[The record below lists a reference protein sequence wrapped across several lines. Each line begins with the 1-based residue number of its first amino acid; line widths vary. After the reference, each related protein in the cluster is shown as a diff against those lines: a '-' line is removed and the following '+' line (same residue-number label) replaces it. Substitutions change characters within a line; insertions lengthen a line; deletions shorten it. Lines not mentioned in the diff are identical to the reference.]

1 MERRVKDS
9 KIKTEGSQKKLSG
22 LITRVTGNQV
32 ITILLILIALGTY
45 LSIHT
50 GTFLTSYNIFNILR
64 AFSWIGISAFG
75 QSMVIIGGGIDLSPG
90 SVMALSSI
98 ITAMLLAQGVDVSI
112 SVVAGL
118 ALGVFIGYINGILIS
133 KTKLPP
139 FIATLGMMSV
149 ARGFCYG
156 LTSGWPIRHLPP
168 GFLFLGQTSI
178 LILHWKVPLPVIFM
192 IVLAIISFIFLNN
205 TKSGYHIY
213 AVGGN
218 EYSASLT
225 GINVGKI
232 KILIYTLSGFFAAIG
247 GLLMTS
253 RLGVAAPTA
262 ALGYELDIIAA
273 VAIGGISLRGGE
285 GSIWGTLIGAAIM
298 QVIRNGLVLMGFPAY
313 WQPAAIGTVIIIAV
327 MIDQMKKAR
336 TQ

>member
-1 MERRVKDS
+1 MERRVKGG

-22 LITRVTGNQV
+22 LITRVAGNQV

-118 ALGVFIGYINGILIS
+118 ALGAFIGYINGILIS

-156 LTSGWPIRHLPP
+156 LTSGWPIRHFPP
-168 GFLFLGQTSI
+168 GFLFLGQTDI

-232 KILIYTLSGFFAAIG
+232 KVLIYTLSGFFAAIG

-313 WQPAAIGTVIIIAV
+313 WQPAAIGAVIIIAV

>member
-1 MERRVKDS
+1 MERRVKDG
-9 KIKTEGSQKKLSG
+9 KIKTEGGQKKFSG
-22 LITRVTGNQV
+22 LITRLTGNQV
-32 ITILLILIALGTY
+32 ITILLVLIALGAY

-50 GTFLTSYNIFNILR
+50 RTFFTSYNIFNILR
-64 AFSWIGISAFG
+64 AFSWIAISAFG

-90 SVMALSSI
+90 SVMALSGI
-98 ITAMLLAQGVDVSI
+98 ITAMLLAWGVNATVSVI
-112 SVVAGL
+112 AGL
-118 ALGVFIGYINGILIS
+118 VLGAFTGYINGVLIS

-156 LTSGWPIRHLPP
+156 LTSGWPIRHLPA
-168 GFLFLGQTSI
+168 GFLFLGQTDI
-178 LILHWKVPLPVIFM
+178 PIFLWKVPLPVIFM
-192 IVLAIISFIFLNN
+192 IILAIISFIFLNN
-205 TKSGYHIY
+205 TKRGYHIY

-232 KILIYTLSGFFAAIG
+232 KILVYTLSGFFAAFG

-285 GSIWGTLIGAAIM
+285 GSIWGALIGAAIM

-313 WQPAAIGTVIIIAV
+313 WQPAAIGAVIIIAV
-327 MIDQMKKAR
+327 MIDQIKKAR

>member
-1 MERRVKDS
+1 MERRVKDG

-22 LITRVTGNQV
+22 LIRRIAGNQV

-98 ITAMLLAQGVDVSI
+98 ITAMLLAQGVNVSI

-118 ALGVFIGYINGILIS
+118 ALGAFTGYVNGILIS

-168 GFLFLGQTSI
+168 GFLFLGQTDI

-313 WQPAAIGTVIIIAV
+313 WQPAAIGAVIIIAV

>member
-1 MERRVKDS
+1 MERRVKGG

-22 LITRVTGNQV
+22 LITRVAGNQV

-118 ALGVFIGYINGILIS
+118 ALGAFTGYVNGILIS

-168 GFLFLGQTSI
+168 GFLFLGQTDI
-178 LILHWKVPLPVIFM
+178 LILYWKVPLPVIFM

-232 KILIYTLSGFFAAIG
+232 KVLIYTLSGFFAAIG

-313 WQPAAIGTVIIIAV
+313 WQPAAIGAVIIIAV

>member
-1 MERRVKDS
+1 MERRVKGG

-22 LITRVTGNQV
+22 LISRVAGNQV

-98 ITAMLLAQGVDVSI
+98 ITAMLLARGVDVSI

-118 ALGVFIGYINGILIS
+118 ALGAFTGYINGILIS

-168 GFLFLGQTSI
+168 GFLFLGQTNI

-285 GSIWGTLIGAAIM
+285 GSVWGTLIGAAIM

>member
-1 MERRVKDS
+1 MERRVKS
-9 KIKTEGSQKKLSG
+9 GKIKTEGSQKKFSG
-22 LITRVTGNQV
+22 LITRVAGNQV
-32 ITILLILIALGTY
+32 ITILLVLIALGTY

-98 ITAMLLAQGVDVSI
+98 ITAMLLAWGVDVSI

-118 ALGVFIGYINGILIS
+118 ALGAFTGYINGILIS

-168 GFLFLGQTSI
+168 GFLFLGQTDI

-192 IVLAIISFIFLNN
+192 IVLVIISFIFLNN

-313 WQPAAIGTVIIIAV
+313 WQPAAIGAVIIIAV